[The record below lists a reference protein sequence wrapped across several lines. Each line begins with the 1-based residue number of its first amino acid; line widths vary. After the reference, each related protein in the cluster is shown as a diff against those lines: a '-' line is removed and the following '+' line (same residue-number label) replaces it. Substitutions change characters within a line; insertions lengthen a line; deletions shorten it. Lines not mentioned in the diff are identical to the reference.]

1 MMVTFVSQCEKNA
14 LKKTRRVLDAFANRI
29 GDNAWQTLITEEGL
43 QTVKRM
49 LSQTASRHTAVSCH
63 WIRSRSRIQL
73 LWVVGSKNK
82 FNNEG
87 YVPVNSTEVIEI
99 KADENPAMVETP
111 IANTQKQP
119 LEQHLFAVGW
129 LADHLISQVI
139 QHDNL
144 RQAAFIAGCLHDL
157 GKLDPQ
163 FQTWIK
169 KEIGLTLAT
178 EIPEDGVH
186 IEKGKFSWDKHARHN
201 EISWLLWL
209 LLSEEKSIE
218 LPNDYVNDYIEHAI
232 FWHHTQPVRK
242 EALDDFEQIQKKL
255 STAIKGEFKPFYQSV
270 INTLVN
276 VNKLATIYDPSM
288 ALFSKSLKLTE
299 KEFNRLNR
307 LPIPK
312 YKRYSANESLNEYKK
327 EIRDNA
333 NVNLI
338 RSALITADRLIS
350 SLSATELN
358 QAIYENRLHLLV
370 EPLWQ
375 KQSDLI
381 MNIQQCLTQFNN
393 TYGIDD
399 ERNQAQSKAACE
411 LADIKDI
418 AVLHGPAGVGKTKIA
433 LEWAALTG
441 AKQIIWVCPR
451 VQVCQGLYAD
461 LRNEYLPNVS
471 IEICTGEFKFISQ
484 KGIETETPEGASFS
498 GHVVLTTIDQVL
510 NATLTHSKATALID
524 LLTSHVVFDE
534 FHEYIQQPAF
544 NLLFAE
550 LVECKNLQEVSN
562 TLLVSATP
570 NYVYIEGLLDIR
582 DRDVVIIRSFNQ
594 SRYNIVFKTFNDETP
609 SSEHPLYCQQP
620 PNSIVITN
628 TAYVS
633 QLSYIMN
640 QHHENAVL
648 FHSRFKASDKKWLFE
663 SIYSSFKHHGANQYD
678 ILRSGPIVQASL
690 NITCHNMV
698 SEFTSAE
705 NWLQRLGR
713 LDRFGE
719 HQESNTYIT
728 ALPENVALGKGESSC
743 TRFLSSQHSLQ
754 NAKGWYQYLKD
765 NLSSNN
771 DVTLSELY
779 RLYCQ
784 FYQSGYRDKLEQE
797 LVNGLKNSI
806 KVITSKVHKPLSTGA
821 PNKSG
826 KKFIKRRSLR
836 GDSRFVQMACL
847 KIESDGSYRH
857 LNQYAC
863 DNEDVFTTSFDE
875 ITGRDE
881 DSEKNLLLFMHQKHH
896 KILSAKTATVH
907 KQAYKTWLLKDMALD
922 SEQPIYLSY
931 TLDDLSLTHDS
942 EHPHA
947 IYYAI
952 GKNQPI
958 GAISISRLNNTIKP

>member
-14 LKKTRRVLDAFANRI
+14 LKRTRRVLDAFANRI
-29 GDNAWQTLITEEGL
+29 GDNAWQTLITEDGL

-49 LSQTASRHTAVSCH
+49 LRQTASRHTAVSCH

-73 LWVVGSKNK
+73 LWVVGNNNK

-99 KADENPAMVETP
+99 KTDENPAMIENA
-111 IANTQKQP
+111 IANTQNQP

-129 LADHLISQVI
+129 LASHLLSQVI

-144 RQAAFIAGCLHDL
+144 CRAAFIAGCLHDL

-163 FQTWIK
+163 FQAWVK
-169 KEIGLTLAT
+169 KQINSRLET

-201 EISWLLWL
+201 EISWLLWML
-209 LLSEEKSIE
+209 LRKEDNFDLANHY
-218 LPNDYVNDYIEHAI
+218 LDDYIEHAI

-242 EALDDFEQIQKKL
+242 EELKDFEQIQKKL
-255 STAIKGEFKPFYQSV
+255 AVAIEKNFKPFYQSV
-270 INTLVN
+270 INTLED
-276 VNKLATIYDPSM
+276 VNKLAATYDPSM
-288 ALFSKSLKLTE
+288 SLFSKSLVLTG
-299 KEFNRLNR
+299 KEAHRSNR

-312 YKRYSANESLNEYKK
+312 YKSYSANESLSEYK
-327 EIRDNA
+327 IDIQVNANA
-333 NVNLI
+333 NVI
-338 RSALITADRLIS
+338 RSALIAADRLIS
-350 SLSATELN
+350 GLSETELN
-358 QAIYENRLHLLV
+358 QAICEQRLHLFV
-370 EPLWQ
+370 DPLLQ

-381 MNIQQCLTQFNN
+381 VNIQQCLTRFNAE
-393 TYGIDD
+393 YGIDD
-399 ERNQAQSKAACE
+399 ERNQAQSKAAHE

-433 LEWAALTG
+433 LEWAALTE

-471 IEICTGEFKFISQ
+471 VEICTGEFKSISQ
-484 KGIETETPEGASFS
+484 GGIETETPEGASFS
-498 GHVVLTTIDQVL
+498 GDVVLTTIDQVL

-524 LLTSHVVFDE
+524 LLNSHVVFDE
-534 FHEYIQQPAF
+534 FHEYIQQSAF

-550 LVECKNLQEVSN
+550 LVECKKLQKISN

-570 NYVYIEGLLDIR
+570 NYAYIEGVLDIHYSN
-582 DRDVVIIRSFNQ
+582 VVIIRSFNK
-594 SRYNIVFKTFNDETP
+594 SRYDIVFKTFNDQTP
-609 SSEHPLYCQQP
+609 PLEHPLYCQQP

-633 QLSYIMN
+633 QLSYIQN
-640 QHHENAVL
+640 QQYENAAL
-648 FHSRFKASDKKWLFE
+648 FHARFKASDKKALFE
-663 SIYSSFKHHGANQYD
+663 SIYSSFKRHGTHQYD
-678 ILRSGPIVQASL
+678 VLRSGPIVQASL
-690 NITCHNMV
+690 NITCCNMV

-719 HQESNTYIT
+719 YQETNTYIT
-728 ALPENVALGKGESSC
+728 ALPENVDLGKGNSSC
-743 TRFLSSQHSLQ
+743 TRFLSSLYSLE
-754 NAKGWYQYLKD
+754 NAKCWYQYLKD

-771 DVTLSELY
+771 GVTLSELY
-779 RLYCQ
+779 GLYYK
-784 FYQSGYRDKLEQE
+784 FYKTEYRDRLDQE
-797 LVNGLKNSI
+797 LVNGLKHSI
-806 KVITSKVHKPLSTGA
+806 KVITSKAHKPLSAGT
-821 PNKSG
+821 PNKSD

-847 KIESDGSYRH
+847 KIESDGSYSD

-863 DNEDVFTTSFDE
+863 DNEDVFTLSLDE
-875 ITGRDE
+875 VTGNGSSD
-881 DSEKNLLLFMHQKHH
+881 KNLLAFMHQKHH
-896 KILSAKTATVH
+896 KILSAKTETIH
-907 KQAYKTWLLKDMALD
+907 KQAYKDWLLRDMALD

-931 TLDDLSLTHDS
+931 TENDLSLTHDS
-942 EHPHA
+942 EHTHA

-958 GAISISRLNNTIKP
+958 GAISIALLNNMIKL